1 MTVMNRHYAGLS
13 GSSGKKCGVYARY
26 SSESQHPAS
35 IEDQLLACQR
45 CAEQHGWTINE
56 GNIYKDAALSGMGV
70 QHRPEYRRLLDAVAS
85 PSRPFDILLVDDLSR
100 LSRDAAETLRLVQVL
115 QHEGIK
121 LISVADGIETGN
133 KNSKLAFSLKAIMND
148 CYLDDLRDRTLRG
161 LQGRFFRGLHTGGR
175 IYGYRSAPVLDPNG
189 RLDSAGKPL
198 QLGAELL
205 IASEEAEVVRRIF
218 TWFGDGL
225 SLRAIA
231 CRLNAEGVS
240 FPGQPAQRGL
250 KRKGW
255 ALSAVRVILKNEKYI
270 GRWVW
275 MRRIFS
281 KDPMTGRR
289 RARLRPTEEW
299 QVSEFPDLRIVSDQ
313 LSQKVQARFQ
323 ALAALY
329 PGRQAGGRLRGRN
342 PGAPSSRGSLFS
354 GLLQCGLCGGGLVIA
369 NGSIERGNRRYG
381 CGFRRNKGPQICT
394 NALTVKE
401 SIVEARLVSAI
412 RSKVLHPEALSY
424 LVRAVNQ
431 RLQHMGANQD
441 GERRRIETELQEVD
455 QKLRNIERAIL
466 SGMVGQTTARLLEG
480 YEARRKELAERLARY
495 ESRDAAGTQPLDAES
510 VRRVLENLQTL
521 LAGDAVRVNAF
532 FREHLTPIVCTPV
545 EENGQRFYRARGAAH
560 GAELLKTLGLGRE
573 FDFGGCGGRI
583 WPPAPRPR
591 CRSLAERPLPPS
603 RRRSA
608 ASIPFQPF

>member
-1 MTVMNRHYAGLS
+1 MSDTSQQQADLSAGPQS
-13 GSSGKKCGVYARY
+13 VCGVYARY
-26 SSESQHPAS
+26 SSDSQHPAS

-45 CAEQHGWTINE
+45 CAEQHGWTISE
-56 GNIYKDAALSGMGV
+56 VHIYKDAALSGMGV
-70 QHRPEYRRLLDAVAS
+70 QHRPEYRRVLDAVAS
-85 PSRPFDILLVDDLSR
+85 PSRPFDVLLVDDLSR
-100 LSRDAAETLRLVQVL
+100 LSRDAVETLRLIQLL
-115 QHEGIK
+115 QQKGIK
-121 LISVADGIETGN
+121 LFSVADGLETGN
-133 KNSKLAFSLKAIMND
+133 KSSKLAFSFKAIMND
-148 CYLDDLRDRTLRG
+148 AYLDDLRERTLRG
-161 LQGRFFRGLHTGGR
+161 LQGRFVRGLHTGGR

-198 QLGAELL
+198 QLGAELF
-205 IASEEAEVVRRIF
+205 IDSEEAEVVRRIF
-218 TWFGDGL
+218 TWFGDGI

-231 CRLNAEGVS
+231 CRLNADGVS
-240 FPGQPAQRGL
+240 FPGQPGQRGL

-275 MRRIFS
+275 KRRIFF

-289 RARLRPTEEW
+289 RARLRSPEEW
-299 QVSEFPDLRIVSDQ
+299 QISEFPGLRIVSDQ
-313 LSQKVQARFQ
+313 LWERVQARFQ
-323 ALAALY
+323 TLAALY
-329 PGRQAGGRLRGRN
+329 PGRQADGRLRGRN
-342 PGAPSSRGSLFS
+342 PGAPSSGGSLFS
-354 GLLQCGLCGGGLVIA
+354 GLLQCGVCGGGLVIA
-369 NGSIERGNRRYG
+369 NGSIERGNRRYA

-401 SIVEARLVSAI
+401 SIVEARLISAI
-412 RSKVLHPEALSY
+412 HSRVLHPEALSY

-455 QKLRNIERAIL
+455 KKLRNIERAIL
-466 SGMVGQTTARLLEG
+466 SGMVGHTTARLLEEH
-480 YEARRKELAERLARY
+480 EARRKELTERLARY
-495 ESRDAAGTQPLDAES
+495 ESRDTAGAQPIDAES

-545 EENGQRFYRARGAAH
+545 EQNGQRFYQARGAAH
-560 GAELLKTLGLGRE
+560 GAELLKTLGLNRE

-583 WPPAPRPR
+583 
-591 CRSLAERPLPPS
+591 
-603 RRRSA
+603 
-608 ASIPFQPF
+608 